1 VLLRP
6 LTVVLALHKNLPE
19 GDRCLRF
26 FTTRP
31 GHLEQLARLLTAA
44 KTGCALGAFDAGRL
58 IGVANYV
65 VSDDPHVADIA
76 VAVAH
81 DEHGASVGTA
91 LMRQLGKIAF
101 SRGIHRFTA
110 DVLATNDLMREML
123 SHTRWPHTIHRED
136 AQVLGLEIE
145 VPEPTSTT
153 AKAGGATRAASPPP
167 RHRRD
172 CRW

>member
-1 VLLRP
+1 MRSWPCIRTCL
-6 LTVVLALHKNLPE
+6 E
-19 GDRCLRF
+19 GDRYLRF

-31 GHLEQLARLLTAA
+31 GHLEQLARRLTEAN
-44 KTGCALGAFDAGRL
+44 TGCALGAFDAGRL

-65 VSDDPHVADIA
+65 ISDDPHVADIA

-81 DEHGASVGTA
+81 DEHGAGVGTA
-91 LMRQLGKIAF
+91 LMRQLGQIAF

-110 DVLATNDLMREML
+110 EVLATNDLMRQML
-123 SHTRWPHTIHRED
+123 SHTRWPHTIDRED
-136 AQVLGLEIE
+136 PQVLGVEIE
-145 VPEPTSTT
+145 VPEPASTT
-153 AKAGGATRAASPPP
+153 AKAGGATRAASPPR